1 MLIERL
7 TPAVGADE
15 ARAMAGLVLETVKGY
30 SPTQLVMYA
39 DRELLPGTVQQL
51 TEIADRVVAG
61 EPLQYVLGRAWFHG
75 REFGVSP
82 AVLIPRQETSQ
93 LIDIISDDFGGS
105 SDLRVLDVGTGSGCI
120 AISLALD
127 LPFSVVTAVDI
138 SDEALK
144 VARGN
149 AESLK
154 AKVKFIH
161 ADAFALDKS
170 DVASD
175 NYDIIVSNPPY
186 VLDSERKDIDPRV
199 KDYEPSLALFVRD
212 DHPVDIYK
220 AIADFA
226 ALRLS
231 PGGALYFEINP
242 LCASQMRSLLSAA
255 GFRDVDIVCDYKG
268 AKRFAIAK
276 K

>member
-1 MLIERL
+1 
-7 TPAVGADE
+7 
-15 ARAMAGLVLETVKGY
+15 MAGLVLETVKGY

-138 SDEALK
+138 SDEAL
-144 VARGN
+144 
-149 AESLK
+149 E
-154 AKVKFIH
+154 
-161 ADAFALDKS
+161 
-170 DVASD
+170 
-175 NYDIIVSNPPY
+175 
-186 VLDSERKDIDPRV
+186 
-199 KDYEPSLALFVRD
+199 
-212 DHPVDIYK
+212 
-220 AIADFA
+220 
-226 ALRLS
+226 
-231 PGGALYFEINP
+231 GGAVMLR
-242 LCASQMRSLLSAA
+242 A
-255 GFRDVDIVCDYKG
+255 
-268 AKRFAIAK
+268 
-276 K
+276 